1 MAAYSLHKRR
11 LATLNRD
18 ANAAWGAALQR
29 SSNPS
34 APQDAFL
41 DSANDGLPVAKRPL
55 AANFIE
61 PPVSIDA
68 IRHDQATV
76 KASATP
82 NSAQADAAAATPTST
97 QPSIPNSKAGGPRNA
112 FDILLRRQ
120 PPPASVVTPL
130 RGSSASRRDKAR
142 ERHRAPSTPARTTEL
157 VLDLGQRALNKTECS
172 LCRMLYF
179 PGQAADEKLH
189 RSRHDAFVNGVKWR
203 VAVDDERVLW
213 GAEGGPGGALILGL
227 TADQLTHSSKD
238 DNIMMLATTRT
249 LCLALAAAVLVAASA
264 DVTPWM
270 NLQDDPE
277 SRAHALLAQMT
288 LAEKV
293 TMLHGHTEGNYS
305 GNVPAITRLN
315 IPALNLNDGPQGF
328 RAPEKLSGTSTGF
341 PSILT
346 LGATWDP
353 DMAAAYGTAIGEE
366 FAGKGA
372 NVYLGPGLN
381 VARVPLCG
389 RNFEQVSPSPFPHHV
404 LLSLVFITPC
414 KPKMSLPMPSTGST
428 TTRFVAQESCRP
440 KLFFVDNIFLGSESV
455 HPKSKGVQRGQT
467 LCPSQASGWLYDLI
481 RHPLLPF
488 QEINRDRVSANVDER
503 TRFEMYYPPFEGAI
517 KAGVGSIMCSYN
529 RINHVYSCE
538 NNETLG
544 IDLRQRLLGSQRAW
558 VVSDWLATHSTSLVE
573 GLDQE
578 MPYGLFFDSLLELDL
593 DLDLHNVTVAAI
605 DNAVLNI
612 LTPMFAVGLFDHPLN
627 GTVEANVTSPAHN
640 TVARKVAAAATV
652 LLKNDAGL
660 LPLNATQPMTIGV
673 FGIQGDAETWAH
685 GGGSG
690 SVTPPYII
698 TPFQGVLDALGIQRP
713 AGHTGQ
719 EDAPVGPFCNAHQQ
733 CVTYYEGQNDTI
745 TEALAEAVDVAL
757 VAVGTA
763 SGELLD
769 RVHLGLGRGQ
779 DELTTLVASHNRNT
793 VVHVTCPGAVLTPW
807 RNDVSA
813 ILVGFMGGQELGH
826 AMADVVFGHVNPS
839 GRLPV
844 TFPNVDNE
852 VGFAERQ
859 YPGIEDHL
867 QTYYDEGLEV
877 GYRWYDAHGVTPA
890 FPFGHG
896 LSYTSFNYSDLTA
909 NSTGVSVRIANTGSV
924 AGAEI
929 VQLYLGFPSSAG
941 EPPLQ
946 LKGFAKA
953 MLAPGA
959 TTTVHLPLTDRDL
972 SIWDV
977 QDHAWSKVPGT
988 FQVQIG
994 SSSRD
999 VRLAGS
1005 ITVSQ

>member
-1 MAAYSLHKRR
+1 
-11 LATLNRD
+11 
-18 ANAAWGAALQR
+18 
-29 SSNPS
+29 
-34 APQDAFL
+34 
-41 DSANDGLPVAKRPL
+41 
-55 AANFIE
+55 
-61 PPVSIDA
+61 
-68 IRHDQATV
+68 
-76 KASATP
+76 
-82 NSAQADAAAATPTST
+82 
-97 QPSIPNSKAGGPRNA
+97 
-112 FDILLRRQ
+112 
-120 PPPASVVTPL
+120 
-130 RGSSASRRDKAR
+130 
-142 ERHRAPSTPARTTEL
+142 
-157 VLDLGQRALNKTECS
+157 
-172 LCRMLYF
+172 
-179 PGQAADEKLH
+179 
-189 RSRHDAFVNGVKWR
+189 
-203 VAVDDERVLW
+203 
-213 GAEGGPGGALILGL
+213 
-227 TADQLTHSSKD
+227 
-238 DNIMMLATTRT
+238 MMLATTKT

-264 DVTPWM
+264 EVTPWM

-389 RNFEQVSPSPFPHHV
+389 RNFEY
-404 LLSLVFITPC
+404 LSGEDP
-414 KPKMSLPMPSTGST
+414 
-428 TTRFVAQESCRP
+428 
-440 KLFFVDNIFLGSESV
+440 FLGYTL
-455 HPKSKGVQRGQT
+455 VQ
-467 LCPSQASGWLYDLI
+467 PMVKAVQAKNVIANAKHWI
-481 RHPLLPF
+481 NNN

-719 EDAPVGPFCNAHQQ
+719 EDAPVGPLCNARQQ

-896 LSYTSFNYSDLTA
+896 LSYTSFNYSGLTA

-1005 ITVSQ
+1005 FTVSQ